1 MVNSFASRC
10 QTTNKELERELR
22 LKQKES
28 IHRQRVNARRHNI
41 DKLRQETVAMK
52 KKTNEMKT
60 SVGNRAKELVG
71 YEQ

>member
-1 MVNSFASRC
+1 M
-10 QTTNKELERELR
+10 
-22 LKQKES
+22 KQKES

-71 YEQ
+71 YEQQ